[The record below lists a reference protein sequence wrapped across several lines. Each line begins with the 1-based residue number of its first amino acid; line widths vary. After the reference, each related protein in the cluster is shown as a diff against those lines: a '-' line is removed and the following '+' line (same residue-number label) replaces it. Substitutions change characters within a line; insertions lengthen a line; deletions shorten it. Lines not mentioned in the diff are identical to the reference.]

1 MSTWNRPKNISL
13 TLSICQ
19 VTSGHKTPELVAA
32 VSDAGGPGLLAALI
46 LYNYDKGFFKGVLRT
61 IPVK

>member
-1 MSTWNRPKNISL
+1 M

-32 VSDAGGPGLLAALI
+32 VSDAGGPGLLAAFSS
-46 LYNYDKGFFKGVLRT
+46 YTTTTKAFSKEC
-61 IPVK
+61 